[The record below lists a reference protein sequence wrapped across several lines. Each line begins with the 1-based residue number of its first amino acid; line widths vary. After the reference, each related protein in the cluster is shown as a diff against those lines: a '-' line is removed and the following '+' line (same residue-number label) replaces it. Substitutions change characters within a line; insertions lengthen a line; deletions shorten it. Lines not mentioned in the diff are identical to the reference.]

1 MVVMVVLS
9 LWPEPGALV
18 GFAETGQTVV
28 YRGIVSVVILP
39 MGQLVMVGSQLVMVW
54 MAVVY
59 TVEVVISTDEVVM
72 LELNRLRV
80 VVELMPGAE
89 ACAITKAATNS
100 VAAGVLVD
108 MFSTEVVSAASY
120 VVLDVEEVYAVL
132 ELVPVALLMEA
143 LMVESVDEDGVVLV
157 ASVTTALVL
166 LKVDDDE
173 VPEVAGSVEV
183 VEVFVEMVEVV
194 EVVVVWGG
202 FWPKMR
208 ISLILK

>member
-1 MVVMVVLS
+1 M
-9 LWPEPGALV
+9 
-18 GFAETGQTVV
+18 
-28 YRGIVSVVILP
+28 
-39 MGQLVMVGSQLVMVW
+39 W

-59 TVEVVISTDEVVM
+59 TVEVVIISTDEVVVT
-72 LELNRLRV
+72 LELKNRLRV

-89 ACAITKAATNS
+89 ALAMTEAAANS

-120 VVLDVEEVYAVL
+120 VVVLDGVEAACDAVL

-143 LMVESVDEDGVVLV
+143 LVVES
-157 ASVTTALVL
+157 
-166 LKVDDDE
+166 VDDDE
-173 VPEVAGSVEV
+173 VPEVVDSLEVVGVLVEMVDVVEV
-183 VEVFVEMVEVV
+183 VEAVV
-194 EVVVVWGG
+194 LLGG